1 MKIFV
6 GYDPK
11 EDDAYKV
18 CAFSLKKLNNK
29 LDIIP
34 VIKDNLSVYNRPV
47 DPLSSTEFTFTRFLV
62 PYLCDYKGWALFC
75 DCDFVWLDDPINL
88 LSDIS
93 DQYAAMVVK
102 HNFVPKSKLKMDN
115 REQHQYPRKNWSSMV
130 LWNCAHPSN
139 KSLTPDLINTA
150 TGQYLH
156 RFQWLQDYEIGEI
169 DKEWNWLV
177 GYYTEPKDGRPKA
190 LHYTEGGPWLNEYKN
205 CSYSYVWNHFAQ
217 IAQIT
222 K

>member
-6 GYDPK
+6 GYDPR
-11 EDDAYKV
+11 EDDAYRV
-18 CAFSLKKLNNK
+18 CVFSLKKLNSK

-34 VIKDNLSVYNRPV
+34 IIKDNLKVYDRPV

-75 DCDFVWLDDPINL
+75 DCDFVWLDDPSNL
-88 LSDIS
+88 LSSMS
-93 DQYAAMVVK
+93 DQSAAMVVK
-102 HNFVPKSKLKMDN
+102 HNFIPKNKLKMDN
-115 REQHQYPRKNWSSMV
+115 KDQHRYPRKNWSSMV

-139 KSLTPDLINTA
+139 KALTPDLINTA
-150 TGQYLH
+150 SGQYLH
-156 RFQWLQDYEIGEI
+156 QFRWLQDHEIGEI
-169 DKEWNWLV
+169 DKAWNWLV
-177 GYYTEPKDGRPKA
+177 GYYTEPEDGRPKA
-190 LHYTEGGPWLNEYKN
+190 LHYTEGGPWLDEYTN

>member
-1 MKIFV
+1 
-6 GYDPK
+6 
-11 EDDAYKV
+11 
-18 CAFSLKKLNNK
+18 
-29 LDIIP
+29 
-34 VIKDNLSVYNRPV
+34 
-47 DPLSSTEFTFTRFLV
+47 
-62 PYLCDYKGWALFC
+62 
-75 DCDFVWLDDPINL
+75 
-88 LSDIS
+88 
-93 DQYAAMVVK
+93 
-102 HNFVPKSKLKMDN
+102 
-115 REQHQYPRKNWSSMV
+115 MV

-177 GYYTEPKDGRPKA
+177 GYYTEPKDGKPKA

-205 CSYSYVWNHFAQ
+205 CNYSYVWNHFAQ